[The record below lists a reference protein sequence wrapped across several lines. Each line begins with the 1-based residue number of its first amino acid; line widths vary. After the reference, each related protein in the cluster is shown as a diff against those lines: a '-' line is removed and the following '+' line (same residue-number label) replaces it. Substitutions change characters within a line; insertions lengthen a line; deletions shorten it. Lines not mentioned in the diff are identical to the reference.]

1 MTNDFDYRYDS
12 CISRGICSMN
22 PRTSSL
28 QEVLVLFLKASAHY
42 ALKLYEN
49 DIVDEKIKAINNI
62 TKEDIITV
70 SKALTLDTIYFLKG
84 DQNEKN

>member
-1 MTNDFDYRYDS
+1 
-12 CISRGICSMN
+12 MN

-49 DIVDEKIKAINNI
+49 DIVDEKIKEI
-62 TKEDIITV
+62 EE
-70 SKALTLDTIYFLKG
+70 ALKTNDAVLLAHRVTDTIKMIDGDKLKHG
-84 DQNEKN
+84 K